1 MLYTLYGI
9 PNCDTVKKAKIWLT
23 EKGIEFEFHNFKK
36 DGLAK
41 EKVDSWLNQES
52 YELLINKKGTTYRKL
67 SAGEKDALDNN
78 AAAAELMLA
87 NASVIKRP
95 VLELDEKVISV
106 GFSPEVYAGIF

>member
-1 MLYTLYGI
+1 MAYILYGI
-9 PNCDTVKKAKIWLT
+9 PNCNTVKKAQTWLT
-23 EKGIEFEFHNFKK
+23 ENGVDFKFHNFKK
-36 DGLAK
+36 DGLSK
-41 EKVDSWLNQES
+41 EKVDSWLSQES
-52 YELLINKKGTTYRKL
+52 YEVLINKKGTTYRKL

-106 GFSPEVYAGIF
+106 GFTPELYEGIF

>member
-1 MLYTLYGI
+1 MAYILYGI
-9 PNCDTVKKAKIWLT
+9 PNCNTVKKAQTWLK
-23 EKGIEFEFHNFKK
+23 EKGVDFKFHNFKK
-36 DGLAK
+36 DGLTK
-41 EKVDSWLNQES
+41 EKADSWLSQES

-95 VLELDEKVISV
+95 ILELDEKVILV
-106 GFSPEVYAGIF
+106 GFSPEVYEGIF

>member
-1 MLYTLYGI
+1 MAYILYGI
-9 PNCDTVKKAKIWLT
+9 PNCNTVKKAQTWLK
-23 EKGIEFEFHNFKK
+23 ENGVDFKFHNFKK
-36 DGLAK
+36 DGLTK

-106 GFSPEVYAGIF
+106 GFKPEIYEGIF